1 MPNSGPKSHK
11 NSQTTGNSKTIW
23 IILPILLLFVSITSF
38 LAGTHIGRATDHRLG
53 QMLDTIVLSPE
64 NEAVNPNR
72 IDFSGQI
79 FYTDGSPCANRV
91 IELHSDP
98 RRTTTDSEG
107 VFHFKDVETGT
118 HNLALLDDSGRQESQ
133 VEIQIDRESGIQ
145 TGKVTGN
152 AEAYQLAVSENV
164 IAVHIRL
171 QLDENDGITVAPDV
185 YTRDAGADHYKD
197 TSGKTAKGKKMTDKE
212 ICGMAEDILETL
224 RKPSDKIENVPP
236 IPNEVSVQKCELRG
250 SILDIDFN
258 KAYLKVN
265 SLEEKLMRA
274 SIVCSLSEIEGVNA
288 VLFTIDGESLKD
300 SDGNSIGLMTEDDFV
315 ENTGSSPSAYQTV
328 ELTLYFANESGDKL
342 VPQKVSARYS
352 SNLSKEKMIVEKL
365 MQGPESGA
373 YPTINPNANLL
384 GVTIKD
390 DICYVNFDS
399 TFLNGE
405 YDILPKL
412 TIYSIVNSLVEGTEA
427 TQVQITINGESKAKY
442 MGTVDLSQP
451 LKENLELVAADDKK

>member
-1 MPNSGPKSHK
+1 MKRNRKLAVIICICLILSLCLPLFLSGCRKK
-11 NSQTTGNSKTIW
+11 NS
-23 IILPILLLFVSITSF
+23 
-38 LAGTHIGRATDHRLG
+38 
-53 QMLDTIVLSPE
+53 
-64 NEAVNPNR
+64 
-72 IDFSGQI
+72 
-79 FYTDGSPCANRV
+79 
-91 IELHSDP
+91 
-98 RRTTTDSEG
+98 DSEMSVYYLNEDKTG
-107 VFHFKDVETGT
+107 LVKAPYETGET
-118 HNLALLDDSGRQESQ
+118 A
-133 VEIQIDRESGIQ
+133 
-145 TGKVTGN
+145 
-152 AEAYQLAVSENV
+152 
-164 IAVHIRL
+164 
-171 QLDENDGITVAPDV
+171 DG
-185 YTRDAGADHYKD
+185 
-197 TSGKTAKGKKMTDKE
+197 GKTTDKE
-212 ICGMAEDILETL
+212 ICSMAEDILETL

-236 IPNEVSVQKCELRG
+236 MVSE
-250 SILDIDFN
+250 
-258 KAYLKVN
+258 AYLKVN
-265 SLEEKLMRA
+265 SLDEKLMRA
-274 SIVCSLSEIEGVNA
+274 SIVCSLLEIEGVNA

-399 TFLNGE
+399 TFLDGE

-412 TIYSIVNSLVEGTEA
+412 TIYSIVNSLIEGTEA

-442 MGTVDLSQP
+442 MGAVDLSQP
-451 LKENLELVAADDKK
+451 LKENLELVAADDEK